1 MLWFSFFVVLL
12 KIEFEYDYG
21 IIVKVIDMRVVISA
35 GGSGGHIYPALSIIN
50 KIKEKEPNSEFLYIG
65 THNRME
71 KDIIPNY
78 NIPFETIEIYGFD
91 RKKITKNIKT
101 IKCFFKSIK
110 KCKKLIRDFNPDV
123 VIGVGGYV
131 TGPVL
136 YSAHKLGY
144 KTFIHEQNS
153 FPGKANNFLSKFADK
168 IAVSFK
174 SSIKYFPEY
183 KTVFTGNPCSE
194 NALKVEPA
202 KKSEFN
208 LSEDKKLVLFVMGSL
223 GSSKINDFL
232 IKTMTLFNNKKYEIL
247 FVTGRASYDDVIKNK
262 FPSNVHVVPY
272 IENMT
277 RIMKKTDVIV
287 SRAGASTLSEIIAL
301 KGPSILIPSP
311 YVAENH
317 QYKNAMDLINKNAAL
332 MIEEKDLKGDILIR
346 TIDNLID
353 NEDELKDMKKNLES
367 LSTLNSAT
375 KIYNELKCLVDRK

>member
-1 MLWFSFFVVLL
+1 
-12 KIEFEYDYG
+12 
-21 IIVKVIDMRVVISA
+21 MRVIISA

-50 KIKEKEPNSEFLYIG
+50 KIKECEPNSEFLYIG

-71 KDIIPNY
+71 KDIIPKY

-91 RKKITKNIKT
+91 RKRITKNFKT
-101 IKCFFKSIK
+101 LTCFFKSIK
-110 KCKKLIRDFNPDV
+110 KCKKLIKEFKPDV

-153 FPGKANNFLSKFADK
+153 FPGKANKFLSNFASK

-174 SSIKYFPEY
+174 SSIKNFPEY

-194 NALKVEPA
+194 NALKVPEA

-208 LSEDKKLVLFVMGSL
+208 LSENKKLVLFVMGSL
-223 GSSKINDFL
+223 GSTKINDFL
-232 IKTMTLFNNKKYEIL
+232 LKTMSSFNNKDYEIL
-247 FVTGRASYDDVIKNK
+247 FVTGNASYEDVIKNK
-262 FPSNVHVVPY
+262 FPGNVHVLPY

-277 RIMKKTDVIV
+277 RIMKKTDIIV

-301 KGPSILIPSP
+301 KIPSILIPSP

-317 QYKNAMDLINKNAAL
+317 QYKNAIDLINKNAAL
-332 MIEEKDLKGDILIR
+332 MIEEKDLKGDILVR
-346 TIDNLID
+346 TIDNLIN
-353 NEDELKDMKKNLES
+353 NEQKIKEIKSNLNS
-367 LSTLNSAT
+367 LCVSDSAT
-375 KIYNELKCLVDRK
+375 KIYNELKELIDRK

>member
-1 MLWFSFFVVLL
+1 
-12 KIEFEYDYG
+12 
-21 IIVKVIDMRVVISA
+21 MRVIISA

-71 KDIIPNY
+71 KDIIPKY
-78 NIPFETIEIYGFD
+78 GIPFETIEIYGFN
-91 RKKITKNIKT
+91 RKKITKNFKT

-110 KCKKLIRDFNPDV
+110 RCKKLIKDFKPDV

-153 FPGKANNFLSKFADK
+153 CPGKANNFLSNFADK

-174 SSIKYFPEY
+174 SSIKNFPEY

-202 KKSEFN
+202 NKKDFN
-208 LSEDKKLVLFVMGSL
+208 LSENKKLILFVMGSL
-223 GSSKINDFL
+223 GSSKINEFL
-232 IKTMTLFNNKKYEIL
+232 LKTMSSFNNKNYEIL
-247 FVTGRASYDDVIKNK
+247 FVTGNASYEDVIKNK
-262 FPSNVHVVPY
+262 FPTNVHVVPY

-277 RIMKKTDVIV
+277 RIMKKTDLIV

-301 KGPSILIPSP
+301 KVPSILIPSP

-317 QYKNAMDLINKNAAL
+317 QYKNALDLINKDAAL
-332 MIEEKDLKGDILIR
+332 MIEEKELKGDILVR

-353 NEDELKDMKKNLES
+353 NEEKIKSIKKNLEE
-367 LSTLNSAT
+367 LSVNDSAT
-375 KIYNELKCLVDRK
+375 RIYNELKELVDRK